1 MDKQEIQK
9 LKCWMNSLTEL
20 TIQFDGRDFF
30 KKTSCEAIHVWQKLE
45 YFEVM
50 PELRRLLPDELN
62 TAEAAKR
69 LKEEI
74 MTSSRFELKKPVL
87 RGRHEVITP
96 QGRLNLDTLEITPI
110 ALGENIFGY
119 ANFHHKKDVTWKD
132 APVFCQYVQTSL
144 GVDLTDE
151 SDQGNGKRQLLLQI
165 LVYMLTDLW
174 GTKKAIVLL
183 GPASSGKTV
192 LLDFIRFVVGEK
204 GYTAL
209 SMEDLSDRFRSSL
222 IEHASLVINDEIG
235 AKIRNLDVVKK
246 IISGEPVVVERK
258 NGTPYTIF
266 PNIKVCVAANALPR
280 VLERDGEGA
289 FAKRL
294 QILQF
299 VRAIPAERW
308 VLNLSEKIIAE
319 RDVIMSCAIRESAD
333 FIAKPIFTNDADGA
347 KLLAMYQRENDSV
360 KAFLEDSE
368 TCKRGADEI
377 CLAEDFRNAYYA
389 YCEAEG
395 LPPIKKG
402 LNLWLQQYGIRQERT
417 RGDKYKNPRSHYRG
431 VSLVRL

>member
-1 MDKQEIQK
+1 MNKQEMKNFK
-9 LKCWMNSLTEL
+9 LWLDNLTAP
-20 TIQFDGRDFF
+20 TVRFDGRDFF
-30 KKTSCEAIHVWQKLE
+30 KQTPCKQLQVWQKLE
-45 YFEVM
+45 IFEVM
-50 PELRRLLPDELN
+50 PELRQLLPKELN
-62 TAEAAKR
+62 SAEAAKALR
-69 LKEEI
+69 EEL
-74 MTSSRFELKKPVL
+74 MTSPRFKLQRPTHV
-87 RGRHEVITP
+87 GRHAVITP
-96 QGRLNLDTLEITPI
+96 EGLLNLDTLEITPI
-110 ALGENIFGY
+110 VPDENIFRY
-119 ANFHHKKDVTWKD
+119 ANFHYKENAIWKD
-132 APVFCQYVQTSL
+132 APVFCEYVESSL

-165 LVYMLTDLW
+165 LVYLLTDLW
-174 GTKKAIVLL
+174 GTKKAIILL

-192 LLDFIRFVVGEK
+192 LLDFIRFVAGER

-222 IEHASLVINDEIG
+222 IEHASLILNDEIG

-258 NGTPYTIF
+258 NGVPYTIR
-266 PNIKVCVAANALPR
+266 PRIKVCVAANALPL

-289 FAKRL
+289 FSKRL

-299 VRAIPAERW
+299 LHAIPAEQW
-308 VLNLSEKIIAE
+308 VLDLSEKIIAE

-333 FIAKPIFTNDADGA
+333 FIAKPIFTDDEDGA
-347 KLLAMYQRENDSV
+347 KLLEMYQRENDSV
-360 KAFLEDSE
+360 KAFLYDSE
-368 TCKRGADEI
+368 VCKMGADEI
-377 CLAEDFRNAYYA
+377 CLAEDFRSAYYA

-417 RGDKYKNPRSHYRG
+417 RGEKYKNPRSHYRG

>member
-1 MDKQEIQK
+1 MDKK
-9 LKCWMNSLTEL
+9 DMKNLKCWVDNLTAL
-20 TIQFDGRDFF
+20 TIRFDGRDFF
-30 KKTSCEAIHVWQKLE
+30 KQTSCEKIQVWQKLE
-45 YFEVM
+45 YFEVI
-50 PELRRLLPDELN
+50 PELRLLLPDELD

-74 MTSSRFELKKPVL
+74 MTSSRFELQKPVL
-87 RGRHEVITP
+87 IGRHEVITP
-96 QGRLNLDTLEITPI
+96 QGRLNLDTLEFTPI
-110 ALGENIFGY
+110 APDENIFGY
-119 ANFHHKKDVTWKD
+119 ANFHYKENVTWKN
-132 APVFCQYVQTSL
+132 APVFCQYVKTSL
-144 GVDLTDE
+144 GIDLTDE
-151 SDQGNGKRQLLLQI
+151 RDQGNGKRQLLLQI
-165 LVYMLTDLW
+165 LVYMLTALW

-183 GPASSGKTV
+183 GPTSSGKTV

-222 IEHASLVINDEIG
+222 VENVSLVINDEIG
-235 AKIRNLDVVKK
+235 AKIRNLDMVKK
-246 IISGEPVVVERK
+246 IISGEPVVIERK
-258 NGTPYTIF
+258 NGIPYTIR
-266 PNIKVCVAANALPR
+266 PHIKVCVAANALPR

-299 VRAIPAERW
+299 VRTIPAEEW

-319 RDVIMSCAIRESAD
+319 RDIIMSCAISESAD

-347 KLLAMYQRENDSV
+347 KLLETYQRENDSV
-360 KAFLEDSE
+360 KAFLYDSE
-368 TCKRGADEI
+368 VCKMGADET

-389 YCEAEG
+389 YCETEG
-395 LPPIKKG
+395 LPLIKRG

-417 RGDKYKNPRSHYRG
+417 RGDKFKNPRSHYRG
-431 VSLVRL
+431 VSLL